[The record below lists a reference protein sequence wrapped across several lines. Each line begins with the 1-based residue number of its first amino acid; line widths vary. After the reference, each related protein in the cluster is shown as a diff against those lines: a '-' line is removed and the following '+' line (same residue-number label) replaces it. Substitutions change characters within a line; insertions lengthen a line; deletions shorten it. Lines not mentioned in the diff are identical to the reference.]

1 MGWVADMSDTKETDE
16 KKSLSLSKPGRL
28 ELKKS
33 VEYGQVRQSFS
44 RGRTKAVAVERV
56 KKRSV
61 GRTRQAPKG
70 ETPPDPEEVFTPPDV
85 VAPPPPPEPDIVEDP
100 SGDGGDSRGRVVLK
114 SLTDDEK
121 AARAKALEGALKAD
135 EETRRRADEE
145 ARHQALDDARRAKE
159 QAEAERRMADEER
172 RKESEEQAR
181 RKAEEQARHS
191 LGEEAQPVDTTDKPV
206 TTEEEERPRAKRGRA
221 EPRRAPAERR
231 DVNRRRSGK
240 MTVTQ
245 ALSGRQ
251 ERQRSLASVRRARE
265 REKREALGEDS
276 GPPKKVVREVVVPES
291 IAVQELAN
299 RMAVRGVDVIKEL
312 MKMGVMVTVN
322 QEIDADTAELIV
334 TEFGHR
340 IRRVAEDDV
349 EIGLRGEDDADD
361 MMQPRPPVV
370 TVMGHVDHGK
380 TSLLDALRET
390 DVVTGEAGGITQH
403 IGAYQVELES
413 GNRITFLDTPG
424 HEAFSAMRA
433 RGAGVTD
440 IVVLVVAADDGVMPQ
455 TIEAIHHAKA
465 AEAPIVVAINKVDI
479 PDATPSRVR
488 QELLNHELVL
498 EEHGGDILSVEVS
511 AKTKLNL
518 DKLEEA
524 ILLQSEVMEL
534 RANPNRAAE
543 GTVVEAKVD
552 RGRGP
557 VATVLV
563 SRGTLRVGDT
573 FVAGNAWG
581 RVRALIDDHGRNI
594 EEAVPSQPVE
604 ILGLNGPPEAGDEF
618 VVVENEA
625 RAREIAE
632 FRERRHRTERTT
644 VTARTTLDQMLA
656 DARDGVADEMPVVI
670 KADVQGSLEA
680 IIGALDQL
688 ATDEVKVNFLHSGVG
703 GISESDVTLANA
715 SEAVIIAFNV
725 RADPQARDLAARE
738 GVEIMYYS
746 VIYDITDAAKQILSG
761 MLAPA
766 RKENFLG
773 NAEIREVFGVS
784 KIGKV
789 AGCLITDGTIRR
801 GAGVRLLRD
810 AVVIHEGKL
819 ATLKHF
825 QDDVREVRA
834 GQECGMSIEN
844 YQDIKVGDV
853 IEAFEVEEIARTL

>member
-1 MGWVADMSDTKETDE
+1 MSDTKETDE

-70 ETPPDPEEVFTPPDV
+70 EISPDPEEVFASPAV
-85 VAPPPPPEPDIVEDP
+85 VAPPPPPEPDIVEES
-100 SGDGGDSRGRVVLK
+100 SGDGGDSRGRIVLK

-135 EETRRRADEE
+135 EETRRRAEEE

-159 QAEAERRMADEER
+159 QAEADRRMADEER

-181 RKAEEQARHS
+181 RKAEEQARLS
-191 LGEEAQPVDTTDKPV
+191 LGEEAQPADAAAKPA

-231 DVNRRRSGK
+231 DVNRRRPGK

-265 REKREALGEDS
+265 REKREALGQDS

-349 EIGLRGEDDADD
+349 EIGLKGEDDADD
-361 MMQPRPPVV
+361 MLLPRPPVV

-390 DVVTGEAGGITQH
+390 DVATGEAGGITQH
-403 IGAYQVELES
+403 IGAYQVELQS

-465 AEAPIVVAINKVDI
+465 AGAPIVVAINKVDI
-479 PDATPSRVR
+479 PDANASRVR

-518 DKLEEA
+518 DKLEDA

-581 RVRALIDDHGRNI
+581 RVRALIDDHGRNVD
-594 EEAVPSQPVE
+594 EALPSQPVE
-604 ILGLNGPPEAGDEF
+604 ILGLNEPPEGGDEF

-632 FRERRHRTERTT
+632 FRERRHRTARTT
-644 VTARTTLDQMLA
+644 VTTRTTLDQMLA
-656 DARDGVADEMPVVI
+656 DARDGVADEMRVVI

-688 ATDEVKVNFLHSGVG
+688 ATDEVKVNILHSGVG

-725 RADPQARDLAARE
+725 RADPQARNLAAHE

-746 VIYDITDAAKQILSG
+746 VIYEITDAAKQILSG

-784 KIGKV
+784 KIGKI
-789 AGCLITDGTIRR
+789 AGCLVTDGTIRR
-801 GAGVRLLRD
+801 GAGVRLVRD
-810 AVVIHEGKL
+810 AVVIHEGNL
-819 ATLKHF
+819 VTLKHF
-825 QDDVREVRA
+825 KDDVREVRS

>member
-1 MGWVADMSDTKETDE
+1 MDEVANMSDTKETDE

-44 RGRTKAVAVERV
+44 RGRTKSVAVERV
-56 KKRSV
+56 KKRSI
-61 GRTRQAPKG
+61 GRSQQAPKS
-70 ETPPDPEEVFTPPDV
+70 ESPPELEEVV
-85 VAPPPPPEPDIVEDP
+85 VVPEIEAPPPPPKLEVESEFSADA
-100 SGDGGDSRGRVVLK
+100 DSRGRVVLK
-114 SLTDDEK
+114 SLTADEK
-121 AARAKALEGALKAD
+121 EARAKALEGALKAD
-135 EETRRRADEE
+135 EEARRRAEEE
-145 ARHQALDDARRAKE
+145 ARQQVLEEARRAKE
-159 QAEAERRMADEER
+159 QAEAERRKAEEER
-172 RKESEEQAR
+172 RKEAEEQAK

-191 LGEEAQPVDTTDKPV
+191 LGEEEKSAATPSQD
-206 TTEEEERPRAKRGRA
+206 EERPRVRRGRA

-245 ALSGRQ
+245 ALSGRE

-265 REKREALGEDS
+265 REKRAARDQEDL

-291 IAVQELAN
+291 ITVQELAN
-299 RMAVRGVDVIKEL
+299 RMAERGVDVIKEL
-312 MKMGVMVTVN
+312 MKMGVMATVN
-322 QEIDADTAELIV
+322 QAIDGDTAELIV

-340 IRRVAEDDV
+340 LRRVAEDDI
-349 EIGLRGEDDADD
+349 EIGLKGDDDPEETLRA
-361 MMQPRPPVV
+361 RAPVV

-380 TSLLDALRET
+380 TSLLDALR
-390 DVVTGEAGGITQH
+390 DANVATGEAGGITQH
-403 IGAYQVELES
+403 IGAYQVELSS
-413 GNRITFLDTPG
+413 GDRITFLDTPG
-424 HEAFSAMRA
+424 HEAFTAMRS
-433 RGAGVTD
+433 RGASVTD

-465 AEAPIVVAINKVDI
+465 AGAPIVVAINKVDL
-479 PDATPSRVR
+479 PDANPARVR

-498 EEHGGDILSVEVS
+498 EEHGGDILSIEVS
-511 AKTKLNL
+511 AKAKQNL
-518 DKLEEA
+518 EKLEEA
-524 ILLQSEVMEL
+524 IFLQAELMEL
-534 RANPNRAAE
+534 RANPDRPAE
-543 GTVVEAKVD
+543 GIVVEAKVD

-573 FVAGNAWG
+573 FVAGNASG
-581 RVRALIDDHGRNI
+581 RVRALIDDRGQNVD
-594 EEAVPSQPVE
+594 EALPSQPVE
-604 ILGLNGPPEAGDEF
+604 ILGLDSPPEAGDEF

-632 FRERRHRTERTT
+632 FRERRRRTERTT
-644 VTARTTLDQMLA
+644 VTARTTLDQILA
-656 DARDGVADEMPVVI
+656 HARDGVAEEMSVVI

-680 IIGALDQL
+680 IQGALNNL
-688 ATDEVKVNFLHSGVG
+688 ATDEVRATILHSAVG
-703 GISESDVTLANA
+703 GISESDVTLAKA
-715 SEAVIIAFNV
+715 SEALIIAFNV
-725 RADPQARDLAARE
+725 RADPQARALARRE
-738 GVEIMYYS
+738 GVEIVYYS
-746 VIYDITDAAKQILSG
+746 VIYEITDFVKQVLSG
-761 MLAPA
+761 MLSPT

-789 AGCLITDGTIRR
+789 AGCLVTEGTIRR

-810 AVVIHEGKL
+810 DVVVHEGSL
-819 ATLKHF
+819 VTLKRF
-825 QDDVREVRA
+825 QDDVREVQS

-844 YQDIKVGDV
+844 YQDIKIGDV

>member
-1 MGWVADMSDTKETDE
+1 MSDTKETDE

-44 RGRTKAVAVERV
+44 RGRTKSVAVERV
-56 KKRSV
+56 KKRSI
-61 GRTRQAPKG
+61 GRSQQAPKS
-70 ETPPDPEEVFTPPDV
+70 ESPPELEEVV
-85 VAPPPPPEPDIVEDP
+85 VVPEIEAPPPPPKLEVESEFSADA
-100 SGDGGDSRGRVVLK
+100 DSRGRVVLK
-114 SLTDDEK
+114 SLTADEK
-121 AARAKALEGALKAD
+121 EARAKALEGALKAD
-135 EETRRRADEE
+135 EEARRRAEEE
-145 ARHQALDDARRAKE
+145 ARQQVLEEARRAKE
-159 QAEAERRMADEER
+159 QAEAERRKAEEER
-172 RKESEEQAR
+172 RKEAEEQAK

-191 LGEEAQPVDTTDKPV
+191 LGEEEKSAATPSQD
-206 TTEEEERPRAKRGRA
+206 EERPRVRRGRA

-245 ALSGRQ
+245 ALSGRE

-265 REKREALGEDS
+265 REKRAARDQEDL

-291 IAVQELAN
+291 ITVQELAN
-299 RMAVRGVDVIKEL
+299 RMAERGVDVIKEL
-312 MKMGVMVTVN
+312 MKMGVMATVN
-322 QEIDADTAELIV
+322 QAIDGDTAELIV

-340 IRRVAEDDV
+340 LRRVAEDDI
-349 EIGLRGEDDADD
+349 EIGLKGDDDPEETLRA
-361 MMQPRPPVV
+361 RAPVV

-380 TSLLDALRET
+380 TSLLDALR
-390 DVVTGEAGGITQH
+390 DANVATGEAGGITQH
-403 IGAYQVELES
+403 IGAYQVELSS
-413 GNRITFLDTPG
+413 GDRITFLDTPG
-424 HEAFSAMRA
+424 HEAFTAMRS
-433 RGAGVTD
+433 RGASVTD

-465 AEAPIVVAINKVDI
+465 AGAPIVVAINKVDL
-479 PDATPSRVR
+479 PDANPARVR

-498 EEHGGDILSVEVS
+498 EEHGGDILSIEVS
-511 AKTKLNL
+511 AKAKQNL
-518 DKLEEA
+518 EKLEEA
-524 ILLQSEVMEL
+524 IFLQAELMEL
-534 RANPNRAAE
+534 RANPDRPAE
-543 GTVVEAKVD
+543 GIVVEAKVD

-573 FVAGNAWG
+573 FVAGNASG
-581 RVRALIDDHGRNI
+581 RVRALIDDRGQNVD
-594 EEAVPSQPVE
+594 EALPSQPVE
-604 ILGLNGPPEAGDEF
+604 ILGLDSPPEAGDEF

-632 FRERRHRTERTT
+632 FRERRRRTERTT
-644 VTARTTLDQMLA
+644 VTARTTLDQILA
-656 DARDGVADEMPVVI
+656 HARDGVAEEMSVVI

-680 IIGALDQL
+680 IQGALNNL
-688 ATDEVKVNFLHSGVG
+688 ATDEVRATILHSAVG
-703 GISESDVTLANA
+703 GISESDVTLAKA
-715 SEAVIIAFNV
+715 SEALIIAFNV
-725 RADPQARDLAARE
+725 RADPQARALARRE
-738 GVEIMYYS
+738 GVEIVYYS
-746 VIYDITDAAKQILSG
+746 VIYEITDFVKQVLSG
-761 MLAPA
+761 MLSPT

-789 AGCLITDGTIRR
+789 AGCLVTEGTIRR

-810 AVVIHEGKL
+810 DVVVHEGSL
-819 ATLKHF
+819 VTLKRF
-825 QDDVREVRA
+825 QDDVREVQS

-844 YQDIKVGDV
+844 YQDIKIGDV

>member
-1 MGWVADMSDTKETDE
+1 MSDTKETDE
-16 KKSLSLSKPGRL
+16 KKSLSLSKSGRL

-70 ETPPDPEEVFTPPDV
+70 ELPPEPEEVVAPPKV
-85 VAPPPPPEPDIVEDP
+85 EAPPPPPPPEPEVDDDA
-100 SGDGGDSRGRVVLK
+100 SADGDSRGRVVLK

-135 EETRRRADEE
+135 EEARRRAEE
-145 ARHQALDDARRAKE
+145 QARHQALEDARRAKE
-159 QAEAERRMADEER
+159 QAEAERRKAEEGR
-172 RKESEEQAR
+172 RKESEEQAK

-191 LGEEAQPVDTTDKPV
+191 LGEEEQPAATPAAKPAA
-206 TTEEEERPRAKRGRA
+206 EEEQERPRAKRGRA

-231 DVNRRRSGK
+231 DANRRRSGK

-245 ALSGRQ
+245 ALSGRE

-265 REKREALGEDS
+265 REKRAARDQEDT
-276 GPPKKVVREVVVPES
+276 GPPKKVVREVVVPET
-291 IAVQELAN
+291 IIVQELAN
-299 RMAVRGVDVIKEL
+299 RMAERGVDVIKEL
-312 MKMGVMVTVN
+312 MKMGVMATVN
-322 QEIDADTAELIV
+322 QAIDGDTAELIV
-334 TEFGHR
+334 AEFGHR
-340 IRRVAEDDV
+340 LRRVAEDDV
-349 EIGLRGEDDADD
+349 EIGLKGDDDAEETL
-361 MMQPRPPVV
+361 QSRAPVV

-390 DVVTGEAGGITQH
+390 DLATGEAGGITQH
-403 IGAYQVELES
+403 IGAYQVELDS
-413 GNRITFLDTPG
+413 GDRITFLDTPG
-424 HEAFSAMRA
+424 HEAFTAMRA
-433 RGAGVTD
+433 RGASVTD

-465 AEAPIVVAINKVDI
+465 ADAPIVVAINKVDI
-479 PDATPSRVR
+479 PDANPARVR

-511 AKTKLNL
+511 AKAKQNL
-518 DKLEEA
+518 EKLEEA
-524 ILLQSEVMEL
+524 ILLQAEVMEL
-534 RANPNRAAE
+534 RANPDRPAE
-543 GTVVEAKVD
+543 GIVVEAKVD

-573 FVAGNAWG
+573 FVAGNASG
-581 RVRALIDDHGRNI
+581 RVRALIDDHGRNVN
-594 EEAVPSQPVE
+594 EATPSQPVE
-604 ILGLNGPPEAGDEF
+604 ILGLDGPPEAGDEF

-632 FRERRHRTERTT
+632 FRERRRRTERTT

-656 DARDGVADEMPVVI
+656 HARDGVAEEMPVI
-670 KADVQGSLEA
+670 LKADVQGSLEA
-680 IIGALDQL
+680 IEGALNNL
-688 ATDEVKVNFLHSGVG
+688 ATDEVKVTILHSAVG
-703 GISESDVTLANA
+703 GISESDVTLASA
-715 SEAVIIAFNV
+715 SEALIIAFNV
-725 RADPQARDLAARE
+725 RADTQARDLARRE

-746 VIYDITDAAKQILSG
+746 VIYEITDAVKQVLSG
-761 MLAPA
+761 MLSPT
-766 RKENFLG
+766 RQENFLG

-789 AGCLITDGTIRR
+789 AGCLVTDGTIRR

-810 AVVIHEGKL
+810 DVVVHEGKL
-819 ATLKHF
+819 ASLKRF
-825 QDDVREVRA
+825 QDDVREVQS

>member
-1 MGWVADMSDTKETDE
+1 MSDTKETDE

-61 GRTRQAPKG
+61 GRTRQASKG
-70 ETPPDPEEVFTPPDV
+70 EVPPEPEEVFAPLEV
-85 VAPPPPPEPDIVEDP
+85 VAPPPLPEPDIAEDS
-100 SGDGGDSRGRVVLK
+100 SGDGSDSRGRVVLK

-135 EETRRRADEE
+135 EETRRRAEEE

-159 QAEAERRMADEER
+159 QAEAERRMADEEH

-191 LGEEAQPVDTTDKPV
+191 LGEEAQPADAAAKPV

-231 DVNRRRSGK
+231 DVNRRRPGK

-265 REKREALGEDS
+265 REKREALGEES

-349 EIGLRGEDDADD
+349 EIGLKGEDDADE
-361 MMQPRPPVV
+361 MLLPRPPVV

-465 AEAPIVVAINKVDI
+465 AGAPIVVAINKVDI

-534 RANPNRAAE
+534 RANPNRPAE
-543 GTVVEAKVD
+543 GAVVEAKVD

-594 EEAVPSQPVE
+594 EEALPSQPVA
-604 ILGLNGPPEAGDEF
+604 ILGLNEPPEAGDEF

-632 FRERRHRTERTT
+632 FRERRHRTARTT
-644 VTARTTLDQMLA
+644 VAARTTLDQMLA

-688 ATDEVKVNFLHSGVG
+688 ATDEVKVNILHSGVG

-715 SEAVIIAFNV
+715 SEAIIVAFNV
-725 RADPQARDLAARE
+725 RADPQARDLAVRE

-746 VIYDITDAAKQILSG
+746 VIYEITDAAKQILSG

-789 AGCLITDGTIRR
+789 AGCLVTDGSIRR

-810 AVVIHEGKL
+810 AVVVHEGKL

-825 QDDVREVRA
+825 QDDVREIRA

>member
-1 MGWVADMSDTKETDE
+1 MSDTKETDE
-16 KKSLSLSKPGRL
+16 KKSLSLSKSGRL

-70 ETPPDPEEVFTPPDV
+70 ELPPEPEEVVAPPKV
-85 VAPPPPPEPDIVEDP
+85 EAPPPPPPPEPEVDDDA
-100 SGDGGDSRGRVVLK
+100 SADGDSRGRVVLK

-135 EETRRRADEE
+135 EEARRRAEE
-145 ARHQALDDARRAKE
+145 QARHQALEDARRAKE
-159 QAEAERRMADEER
+159 QAEAERRKAEEER
-172 RKESEEQAR
+172 RKESEEQAK

-191 LGEEAQPVDTTDKPV
+191 LGEEEQPAATPAAKPAA
-206 TTEEEERPRAKRGRA
+206 EEEQERPRAKRGRA

-231 DVNRRRSGK
+231 DANRRRSGK

-245 ALSGRQ
+245 ALSGRE

-265 REKREALGEDS
+265 REKRAARDQEDT
-276 GPPKKVVREVVVPES
+276 GPPKKVVREVVVPET
-291 IAVQELAN
+291 IIVQELAN
-299 RMAVRGVDVIKEL
+299 RMAERGVDVIKEL
-312 MKMGVMVTVN
+312 MKMGVMATVN
-322 QEIDADTAELIV
+322 QAIDGDTAELIV
-334 TEFGHR
+334 AEFGHR
-340 IRRVAEDDV
+340 LRRVAEDDV
-349 EIGLRGEDDADD
+349 EIGLKGDDDAEETL
-361 MMQPRPPVV
+361 QSRAPVV

-390 DVVTGEAGGITQH
+390 DLATGEAGGITQH
-403 IGAYQVELES
+403 IGAYQVELDS
-413 GNRITFLDTPG
+413 GDRITFLDTPG
-424 HEAFSAMRA
+424 HEAFTAMRA
-433 RGAGVTD
+433 RGASVTD

-465 AEAPIVVAINKVDI
+465 ADAPIVVAINKVDI
-479 PDATPSRVR
+479 PDANPARVR

-511 AKTKLNL
+511 AKAKQNL
-518 DKLEEA
+518 EKLEEA
-524 ILLQSEVMEL
+524 ILLQAEVMEL
-534 RANPNRAAE
+534 RANPDRPAE
-543 GTVVEAKVD
+543 GIVVEAKVD

-573 FVAGNAWG
+573 FVAGNASG
-581 RVRALIDDHGRNI
+581 RVRALIDDHGRNVN
-594 EEAVPSQPVE
+594 EATPSQPVE
-604 ILGLNGPPEAGDEF
+604 ILGLDGPPEAGDEF

-632 FRERRHRTERTT
+632 FRERRRRTERTT

-656 DARDGVADEMPVVI
+656 HARDGVAEEMPVI
-670 KADVQGSLEA
+670 LKADVQGSLEA
-680 IIGALDQL
+680 IEGALNNL
-688 ATDEVKVNFLHSGVG
+688 ATDEVKVTILHSAVG
-703 GISESDVTLANA
+703 GISESDVTLASA
-715 SEAVIIAFNV
+715 SEALIIAFNV
-725 RADPQARDLAARE
+725 RADTQARDLARRE

-746 VIYDITDAAKQILSG
+746 VIYEITDAVKQVLSG
-761 MLAPA
+761 MLSPT
-766 RKENFLG
+766 RQENFLG

-789 AGCLITDGTIRR
+789 AGCLVTDGTIRR

-810 AVVIHEGKL
+810 DVVVHEGKL
-819 ATLKHF
+819 ASLKRF
-825 QDDVREVRA
+825 QDDVREVQS

>member
-1 MGWVADMSDTKETDE
+1 MSDTKETDE

-70 ETPPDPEEVFTPPDV
+70 EIPPDPEEVFAPPAV
-85 VAPPPPPEPDIVEDP
+85 VAPPPPPKPDIVEE
-100 SGDGGDSRGRVVLK
+100 SFVDGGDSRGRIVLK

-135 EETRRRADEE
+135 EETRRRAEEE

-159 QAEAERRMADEER
+159 QAEADRRMADEER

-191 LGEEAQPVDTTDKPV
+191 LGEEAQPGDAAAKPA
-206 TTEEEERPRAKRGRA
+206 TTEDEERPRAKRGRA

-265 REKREALGEDS
+265 REKREALGQDS

-349 EIGLRGEDDADD
+349 EIGLKGEDDADD
-361 MMQPRPPVV
+361 MLLPRPPVV

-403 IGAYQVELES
+403 IGAYQVELAS

-465 AEAPIVVAINKVDI
+465 AGAPIVVAINKVDV
-479 PDATPSRVR
+479 PGANPSRVR

-498 EEHGGDILSVEVS
+498 EEHGGDILSIEVS

-518 DKLEEA
+518 DKLEDA

-581 RVRALIDDHGRNI
+581 RVRALIDDHGRNVA
-594 EEAVPSQPVE
+594 EALPSQPVE
-604 ILGLNGPPEAGDEF
+604 ILGLNEPPEAGDEF

-632 FRERRHRTERTT
+632 FRERRHRTARTT
-644 VTARTTLDQMLA
+644 VTTRTTLDQMLA
-656 DARDGVADEMPVVI
+656 DARDGVADEMRVVI

-688 ATDEVKVNFLHSGVG
+688 ATDEVKVNILHSGVG

-725 RADPQARDLAARE
+725 RADPQARNLAAHE

-746 VIYDITDAAKQILSG
+746 VIYEITDAAKQILSG

-784 KIGKV
+784 KIGKI
-789 AGCLITDGTIRR
+789 AGCLVTDGTIRR
-801 GAGVRLLRD
+801 GAGVRLVRD
-810 AVVIHEGKL
+810 AVVIHEGNL

-825 QDDVREVRA
+825 KDDVREVRS

>member
-1 MGWVADMSDTKETDE
+1 MSDTKETDE

-61 GRTRQAPKG
+61 GRTRQAPKA
-70 ETPPDPEEVFTPPDV
+70 EAIPEPEELVQPEV
-85 VAPPPPPEPDIVEDP
+85 EAPAPPPEPAVVEDTADEG
-100 SGDGGDSRGRVVLK
+100 SDSRGRVVLK

-121 AARAKALEGALKAD
+121 AARAKALEGARK
-135 EETRRRADEE
+135 ADEE
-145 ARHQALDDARRAKE
+145 ARRQAEEDARRQSLEDARKARE
-159 QAEAERRMADEER
+159 QAEAERRKADEER
-172 RKESEEQAR
+172 RKESEEQAKL
-181 RKAEEQARHS
+181 KAEEQARHS
-191 LGEEAQPVDTTDKPV
+191 LGEEAAPAEARDKPAGD
-206 TTEEEERPRAKRGRA
+206 TDEERPRARRGRA
-221 EPRRAPAERR
+221 EPRRAPAR
-231 DVNRRRSGK
+231 DASRRRSGK
-240 MTVTQ
+240 LTVSQ
-245 ALSGRQ
+245 ALSGRE

-265 REKREALGEDS
+265 REKRAMRDQDDL
-276 GPPKKVVREVVVPES
+276 GPPKKVVRDVVVPET
-291 IAVQELAN
+291 ITVQELAN
-299 RMAVRGVDVIKEL
+299 RMAERAVDVIKEL
-312 MKMGVMVTVN
+312 MKMGVMATVN
-322 QEIDADTAELIV
+322 QAIDADTAELIV

-340 IRRVAEDDV
+340 LTRVAEDDV
-349 EIGLRGEDDADD
+349 EIGLGGDEDEDETLRS
-361 MMQPRPPVV
+361 RPPVV

-403 IGAYQVELES
+403 IGAYQVELGS
-413 GNRITFLDTPG
+413 GDRITFLDTPG
-424 HEAFSAMRA
+424 HEAFTAMRA

-440 IVVLVVAADDGVMPQ
+440 IVILVVAADDGVMPQ

-465 AEAPIVVAINKVDI
+465 AEAPIIVAINKVDI
-479 PDATPSRVR
+479 PDANPARVR
-488 QELLNHELVL
+488 QELLNHELIL

-511 AKTKLNL
+511 AKEKRNL

-524 ILLQSEVMEL
+524 ILLQAEVMEL
-534 RANPNRAAE
+534 RANPDRSAE
-543 GTVVEAKVD
+543 GIVVEAQVD

-581 RVRALIDDHGRNI
+581 RVRALIDDHGRNV

-656 DARDGVADEMPVVI
+656 HARDGVAEELPVVI

-680 IIGALDQL
+680 ILGALDQIG
-688 ATDEVKVNFLHSGVG
+688 TDEVKVNVLHSAVG

-715 SEAVIIAFNV
+715 SEAIVLAFNV
-725 RADPQARDLAARE
+725 RADPQARELARQE
-738 GVEIMYYS
+738 GVEIMYFS
-746 VIYDITDAAKQILSG
+746 VIYEITDAVKQILSG
-761 MLAPA
+761 MLSPT
-766 RKENFLG
+766 RKETFLG

-789 AGCLITDGTIRR
+789 AGCLVTDGTIRS

-810 AVVIHEGKL
+810 DVVIHEGKL

-825 QDDVREVRA
+825 KDDVREVRS

-844 YQDIKVGDV
+844 YQDVKVGDV
-853 IEAFEVEEIARTL
+853 IEAFEVEEVARTL

>member
-1 MGWVADMSDTKETDE
+1 MSDTKETDE

-61 GRTRQAPKG
+61 GRNRQVSKSG
-70 ETPPDPEEVFTPPDV
+70 
-85 VAPPPPPEPDIVEDP
+85 VAPEPKEVAAPTKAEATAPPPEPDSAVEAT
-100 SGDGGDSRGRVVLK
+100 GEGGDTRARVVLK
-114 SLTDDEK
+114 SLTEDEK
-121 AARAKALEGALKAD
+121 AARAKALEGARK
-135 EETRRRADEE
+135 ADEE
-145 ARHQALDDARRAKE
+145 ARRRAEEEARRQALEEARRARE
-159 QAEAERRMADEER
+159 QAEAERRKAEEER
-172 RKESEEQAR
+172 RKESEEEAR

-191 LGEEAQPVDTTDKPV
+191 LGEEDQPTEVGERAVVDEDD
-206 TTEEEERPRAKRGRA
+206 ERPRARRGRS
-221 EPRRAPAERR
+221 EPRRPPAERR
-231 DVNRRRSGK
+231 DSNRRRPGK

-245 ALSGRQ
+245 ALSGRE

-265 REKREALGEDS
+265 REKRAARDQEELS
-276 GPPKKVVREVVVPES
+276 PPRKVIREVVVPET
-291 IAVQELAN
+291 ITVQELAN
-299 RMAVRGVDVIKEL
+299 RMAERAVDVIKEL

-322 QEIDADTAELIV
+322 QSIDADTAELVV

-349 EIGLRGEDDADD
+349 EIGLKGEDDPDETLKL
-361 MMQPRPPVV
+361 RPPVV

-403 IGAYQVELES
+403 IGAYQVELDS
-413 GNRITFLDTPG
+413 GDRITFLDTPG
-424 HEAFSAMRA
+424 HEAFTAMRA
-433 RGAGVTD
+433 RGASVTD

-455 TIEAIHHAKA
+455 TIEAIRHAKA
-465 AEAPIVVAINKVDI
+465 AEAPIVVAINKIDV
-479 PDATPSRVR
+479 PDADPARVR
-488 QELLNHELVL
+488 QELLNYELVL
-498 EEHGGDILSVEVS
+498 EDHGGDILAVEVS
-511 AKTKLNL
+511 AKAKQHL

-524 ILLQSEVMEL
+524 ILLQAEVMEL
-534 RANPNRAAE
+534 RANPDRAAE
-543 GTVVEAKVD
+543 GVVVEAKID

-573 FVAGNAWG
+573 FVAGSAWG
-581 RVRALIDDHGRNI
+581 RVRALVDDHGRNV
-594 EEAVPSQPVE
+594 EQAVPSQPVE

-644 VTARTTLDQMLA
+644 VIARTTLDQMLA
-656 DARDGVADEMPVVI
+656 HARDGVADELPVII
-670 KADVQGSLEA
+670 KADVQGSIEA
-680 IIGALDQL
+680 IEGALEGL
-688 ATDEVKVNFLHSGVG
+688 GTDEVKVNVLHSAVG

-715 SEAVIIAFNV
+715 SEAIVIAFNV
-725 RADPQARDLAARE
+725 RADPQARELARRE

-746 VIYDITDAAKQILSG
+746 VIYEITDTVKQILSG

-766 RKENFLG
+766 RQENFLG

-784 KIGKV
+784 KIGKI
-789 AGCLITDGTIRR
+789 AGCLVTDGTIRR

-810 AVVIHEGKL
+810 DVVVHEGKL
-819 ATLKHF
+819 ASLKHF
-825 QDDVREVRA
+825 QDDVREVRS

-844 YQDIKVGDV
+844 YQDIKVGDT

>member
-1 MGWVADMSDTKETDE
+1 MSDTKETGE

-44 RGRTKAVAVERV
+44 RGRTKSVAVEHV

-70 ETPPDPEEVFTPPDV
+70 EVPPEPEEVVAPPE
-85 VAPPPPPEPDIVEDP
+85 VAPPPPLPVPDVVEDS
-100 SGDGGDSRGRVVLK
+100 SGGDGDSRGRVVLK
-114 SLTDDEK
+114 SLTADEK

-135 EETRRRADEE
+135 EETRRRAEEE
-145 ARHQALDDARRAKE
+145 ARHHVLDEARRAKE
-159 QAEAERRMADEER
+159 QAEADRRQADEEL

-181 RKAEEQARHS
+181 LKAEEQARNS
-191 LGEEAQPVDTTDKPV
+191 LGEEAQPAGATAKPA
-206 TTEEEERPRAKRGRA
+206 TTEEEDRPRAKRGRA

-231 DVNRRRSGK
+231 DVNRRRPGK

-291 IAVQELAN
+291 IAVHELAN
-299 RMAVRGVDVIKEL
+299 RMAVRGVDVVKEL

-322 QEIDADTAELIV
+322 QDIDADTAELIV

-349 EIGLRGEDDADD
+349 EIGLRGEDDADETLLS
-361 MMQPRPPVV
+361 RPPVV
-370 TVMGHVDHGK
+370 AVMGHVDHGK

-440 IVVLVVAADDGVMPQ
+440 IVILVVAADDGVMPQ

-465 AEAPIVVAINKVDI
+465 AEAPIVVAINKVDVPGAN
-479 PDATPSRVR
+479 PDRVR

-518 DKLEEA
+518 DKLEDA

-543 GTVVEAKVD
+543 GTVVEAKID

-581 RVRALIDDHGRNI
+581 RVRALIDDHGRNVD
-594 EEAVPSQPVE
+594 EALPSQPVE

-632 FRERRHRTERTT
+632 FRERRHRTARTT
-644 VTARTTLDQMLA
+644 VTERTTLDQMLA
-656 DARDGVADEMPVVI
+656 NARDGVADEMPVVI

-680 IIGALDQL
+680 IVGALDQL
-688 ATDEVKVNFLHSGVG
+688 ATDEVKVNILHSGVG

-715 SEAVIIAFNV
+715 SEAIIIAFNV

-746 VIYDITDAAKQILSG
+746 VIYEITDAAKQILSG

-766 RKENFLG
+766 RKETFLG

-784 KIGKV
+784 KVGKV
-789 AGCLITDGTIRR
+789 AGCLVTDGTIRR
-801 GAGVRLLRD
+801 GAGIRLLRD
-810 AVVIHEGKL
+810 AVVVHEGNL

-825 QDDVREVRA
+825 QDDVREVRS

-844 YQDIKVGDV
+844 YQDIKIGDV

>member
-1 MGWVADMSDTKETDE
+1 MSDTKETDE

-61 GRTRQAPKG
+61 GRTRQSSKG
-70 ETPPDPEEVFTPPDV
+70 EISPDPEEVFASPAV
-85 VAPPPPPEPDIVEDP
+85 VAPPPPPEPDIVGES
-100 SGDGGDSRGRVVLK
+100 SGDGGDSRGRIVLK

-121 AARAKALEGALKAD
+121 AARAKALEGALKAN
-135 EETRRRADEE
+135 EETRRRAEEE

-159 QAEAERRMADEER
+159 QAEADRRMADEER

-181 RKAEEQARHS
+181 RKAEEQARLS
-191 LGEEAQPVDTTDKPV
+191 LGEEAQTADAAAKPA

-231 DVNRRRSGK
+231 DVNRRRPGK

-265 REKREALGEDS
+265 REKREALGQDS

-312 MKMGVMVTVN
+312 MKMDVMVTVN

-349 EIGLRGEDDADD
+349 EIGLKGEDDADD
-361 MMQPRPPVV
+361 MLLPRPPVV

-390 DVVTGEAGGITQH
+390 DVATGEAGGITQH
-403 IGAYQVELES
+403 IGAYQVELQS

-465 AEAPIVVAINKVDI
+465 AGAPIVVAINKVDI
-479 PDATPSRVR
+479 PDANASRVR

-518 DKLEEA
+518 DKLEDA

-581 RVRALIDDHGRNI
+581 RVRALIDDHGRNVD
-594 EEAVPSQPVE
+594 EALPSQPVE
-604 ILGLNGPPEAGDEF
+604 ILGLNEPPEGGDEF

-632 FRERRHRTERTT
+632 YRERRHRTARTT
-644 VTARTTLDQMLA
+644 VTTRTTLDQMLA
-656 DARDGVADEMPVVI
+656 DARDGVADEMRVVI

-688 ATDEVKVNFLHSGVG
+688 ATDEVKVNILHSGVG

-725 RADPQARDLAARE
+725 RADPQARNLAAHE

-746 VIYDITDAAKQILSG
+746 VIYEITDAAKQILSG

-784 KIGKV
+784 KIGKI
-789 AGCLITDGTIRR
+789 AGCLVTDGTIRR
-801 GAGVRLLRD
+801 GVGVRLVRD
-810 AVVIHEGKL
+810 AVVIHEGNL

-825 QDDVREVRA
+825 KDDVREVRS

>member
-1 MGWVADMSDTKETDE
+1 MSDTKETDE

-70 ETPPDPEEVFTPPDV
+70 EISPDPEEVFASPAV
-85 VAPPPPPEPDIVEDP
+85 VAPPPPPEPDIVEES
-100 SGDGGDSRGRVVLK
+100 SGDGGDSRGRIVLK

-135 EETRRRADEE
+135 EETRRRAEEE

-159 QAEAERRMADEER
+159 QAEADRRMADEER

-181 RKAEEQARHS
+181 RKAEEQARLS
-191 LGEEAQPVDTTDKPV
+191 LGEEAQPADAAAKPA

-231 DVNRRRSGK
+231 DVNRRRPGK

-265 REKREALGEDS
+265 REKREALGQDS

-349 EIGLRGEDDADD
+349 EIGLKGEDDADD
-361 MMQPRPPVV
+361 MLLPRPPVV

-390 DVVTGEAGGITQH
+390 DVATGEAGGITQH
-403 IGAYQVELES
+403 IGAYQVELQS

-465 AEAPIVVAINKVDI
+465 AGAPIVVAINKVDI
-479 PDATPSRVR
+479 PDANASRVR

-518 DKLEEA
+518 DKLEDA

-581 RVRALIDDHGRNI
+581 RVRALIDDHGRNVD
-594 EEAVPSQPVE
+594 EALPSQPVE
-604 ILGLNGPPEAGDEF
+604 ILGLNEPPEGGDEF

-632 FRERRHRTERTT
+632 FRERRHRTARTT
-644 VTARTTLDQMLA
+644 VTTRTTLDQMLA
-656 DARDGVADEMPVVI
+656 DARDGVADEMRVVI

-688 ATDEVKVNFLHSGVG
+688 ATDEVKVNILHSGVG

-725 RADPQARDLAARE
+725 RADPQARNLAAHE

-746 VIYDITDAAKQILSG
+746 VIYEITDAAKQILSG

-784 KIGKV
+784 KIGKI
-789 AGCLITDGTIRR
+789 AGCLVTDGTIRR
-801 GAGVRLLRD
+801 GAGVRLVRD
-810 AVVIHEGKL
+810 AVVIHEGNL

-825 QDDVREVRA
+825 KDDVREVRS

>member
-1 MGWVADMSDTKETDE
+1 MSDTKETGE

-44 RGRTKAVAVERV
+44 RGRTKSVAVEHV

-70 ETPPDPEEVFTPPDV
+70 GVPPEPEEV
-85 VAPPPPPEPDIVEDP
+85 VAPPEVAPPLPVPDVVDDS
-100 SGDGGDSRGRVVLK
+100 SGGDGDSRGRVVLK
-114 SLTDDEK
+114 SLTADEK

-135 EETRRRADEE
+135 EETRRRAEEE
-145 ARHQALDDARRAKE
+145 ARHHALDEVRRAKE
-159 QAEAERRMADEER
+159 QAEADRRQADEEL

-181 RKAEEQARHS
+181 RKAEEQARNS
-191 LGEEAQPVDTTDKPV
+191 LGEEAQPAGATAKPA
-206 TTEEEERPRAKRGRA
+206 TTEEEDRPRAKRGRA

-231 DVNRRRSGK
+231 DVNRRRPGK

-291 IAVQELAN
+291 IAVHELAN
-299 RMAVRGVDVIKEL
+299 RMAVRGVDVVKEL

-322 QEIDADTAELIV
+322 QDIDADTAELIV

-349 EIGLRGEDDADD
+349 EIGLRGEDDADETLLS
-361 MMQPRPPVV
+361 RPPVV
-370 TVMGHVDHGK
+370 AVMGHVDHGK

-440 IVVLVVAADDGVMPQ
+440 IVILVVAADDGVMPQ

-465 AEAPIVVAINKVDI
+465 AEAPIVVAINKVDVPGAN
-479 PDATPSRVR
+479 PDRVR

-518 DKLEEA
+518 DKLEDA

-543 GTVVEAKVD
+543 GTVVEAKID

-581 RVRALIDDHGRNI
+581 RVRALIDDHGRNVD
-594 EEAVPSQPVE
+594 EALPSQPVE

-632 FRERRHRTERTT
+632 FRERRHRTARTT
-644 VTARTTLDQMLA
+644 VTERTTLDQMLA
-656 DARDGVADEMPVVI
+656 NARDGVADEMPVVI

-680 IIGALDQL
+680 IVGALDQL
-688 ATDEVKVNFLHSGVG
+688 ATDEVKVNILHSGVG

-715 SEAVIIAFNV
+715 SEAIIIAFNV

-746 VIYDITDAAKQILSG
+746 VIYEITDAAKQILSG

-766 RKENFLG
+766 RKETFLG

-784 KIGKV
+784 KVGKV
-789 AGCLITDGTIRR
+789 AGCLVTDGTIRR
-801 GAGVRLLRD
+801 GAGIRLLRD
-810 AVVIHEGKL
+810 AVVVHEGNL

-825 QDDVREVRA
+825 QDDVREVRS

-844 YQDIKVGDV
+844 YQDIKIGDV

>member
-1 MGWVADMSDTKETDE
+1 M
-16 KKSLSLSKPGRL
+16 
-28 ELKKS
+28 
-33 VEYGQVRQSFS
+33 F
-44 RGRTKAVAVERV
+44 
-56 KKRSV
+56 
-61 GRTRQAPKG
+61 AP
-70 ETPPDPEEVFTPPDV
+70 PAV
-85 VAPPPPPEPDIVEDP
+85 VAPPPPPKPDIVEE
-100 SGDGGDSRGRVVLK
+100 SFVDGGDSRGRIVLK

-135 EETRRRADEE
+135 EETRRRAEEE

-159 QAEAERRMADEER
+159 QAEADRRMADEER

-191 LGEEAQPVDTTDKPV
+191 LGEEAQPGDAAAKPA
-206 TTEEEERPRAKRGRA
+206 TTEDEERPRAKRGRA

-265 REKREALGEDS
+265 REKREALGQDS

-349 EIGLRGEDDADD
+349 EIGLKGEDDADD
-361 MMQPRPPVV
+361 MLLPRPPVV

-403 IGAYQVELES
+403 IGAYQVELAS

-465 AEAPIVVAINKVDI
+465 AGAPIVVAINKVDV
-479 PDATPSRVR
+479 PGANPSRVR

-498 EEHGGDILSVEVS
+498 EEHGGDILSIEVS

-518 DKLEEA
+518 DKLEDA

-581 RVRALIDDHGRNI
+581 RVRALIDDHGRNVA
-594 EEAVPSQPVE
+594 EALPSQPVE
-604 ILGLNGPPEAGDEF
+604 ILGLNEPPEAGDEF

-632 FRERRHRTERTT
+632 FRERRHRTARTT
-644 VTARTTLDQMLA
+644 VTTRTTLDQMLA
-656 DARDGVADEMPVVI
+656 DARDGVADEMRVVI

-688 ATDEVKVNFLHSGVG
+688 ATDEVKVNILHSGVG

-725 RADPQARDLAARE
+725 RADPQARNLAAHE

-746 VIYDITDAAKQILSG
+746 VIYEITDAAKQILSG

-784 KIGKV
+784 KIGKI
-789 AGCLITDGTIRR
+789 AGCLVTDGTIRR
-801 GAGVRLLRD
+801 GAGVRLVRD
-810 AVVIHEGKL
+810 AVVIHEGNL

-825 QDDVREVRA
+825 KDDVREVRS

>member
-1 MGWVADMSDTKETDE
+1 MSDTKETDE

-70 ETPPDPEEVFTPPDV
+70 EISPDPEEVFASPAV
-85 VAPPPPPEPDIVEDP
+85 VAPPPPPEPDIVEES
-100 SGDGGDSRGRVVLK
+100 SGDGGDSRGRIVLK

-135 EETRRRADEE
+135 EETRRRAEEE

-159 QAEAERRMADEER
+159 QAEADRRMADEER

-181 RKAEEQARHS
+181 RKAEEQARLS
-191 LGEEAQPVDTTDKPV
+191 LGEEAQPADAAAKPA

-231 DVNRRRSGK
+231 DVNRRRPGK

-265 REKREALGEDS
+265 REKREALGQDS

-349 EIGLRGEDDADD
+349 EIGLKGEDDADD
-361 MMQPRPPVV
+361 MLLPRPPVV

-390 DVVTGEAGGITQH
+390 DVATGEAGGITQH
-403 IGAYQVELES
+403 IGAYQVELQS

-465 AEAPIVVAINKVDI
+465 AGAPIVVAINKVDI
-479 PDATPSRVR
+479 PDANASRVR

-518 DKLEEA
+518 DKLEDA

-581 RVRALIDDHGRNI
+581 RVRALIDDHGRNVD
-594 EEAVPSQPVE
+594 EALPSQPVE
-604 ILGLNGPPEAGDEF
+604 ILGLNEPPEGGDEF

-632 FRERRHRTERTT
+632 FRERRHRTARTT
-644 VTARTTLDQMLA
+644 VTTRTTLDQMLA
-656 DARDGVADEMPVVI
+656 DARDGVADEMRVVI

-688 ATDEVKVNFLHSGVG
+688 ATDEVKVNILHSGVG

-725 RADPQARDLAARE
+725 RADPQARNLAAHE

-746 VIYDITDAAKQILSG
+746 VIYEITDAAKQILSG

-766 RKENFLG
+766 RKENSLG

-784 KIGKV
+784 KIGKI
-789 AGCLITDGTIRR
+789 AGCLVTDGTIRR
-801 GAGVRLLRD
+801 GAGVRLVRD
-810 AVVIHEGKL
+810 AVVIHEGNL

-825 QDDVREVRA
+825 KDDVREVRS

>member
-1 MGWVADMSDTKETDE
+1 MSDTKETGE

-28 ELKKS
+28 EFKKS

-44 RGRTKAVAVERV
+44 RGRTKSVAVEHV

-70 ETPPDPEEVFTPPDV
+70 EVPPEPEEVVAPPE
-85 VAPPPPPEPDIVEDP
+85 VAPPPPLPVPDVVEDS
-100 SGDGGDSRGRVVLK
+100 SGGDGDSRGRVVLK
-114 SLTDDEK
+114 SLTADEK

-145 ARHQALDDARRAKE
+145 ARHHALDEARRAKE
-159 QAEAERRMADEER
+159 QAEADRRQADEEL

-181 RKAEEQARHS
+181 RKAEEQARNS
-191 LGEEAQPVDTTDKPV
+191 LGEEAQPAGATAKPA
-206 TTEEEERPRAKRGRA
+206 TTEEEDRPRAKRGRA

-231 DVNRRRSGK
+231 DVNRRRPGK

-291 IAVQELAN
+291 IAVHELAN
-299 RMAVRGVDVIKEL
+299 RMAVRGVDVVKEL

-322 QEIDADTAELIV
+322 QDIDADTAELIV

-349 EIGLRGEDDADD
+349 EIGLRGEDDADETLLS
-361 MMQPRPPVV
+361 RPPVV
-370 TVMGHVDHGK
+370 AVMGHVDHGK

-440 IVVLVVAADDGVMPQ
+440 IVILVVAADDGVMPQ

-465 AEAPIVVAINKVDI
+465 AEAPIVVAINKVDVPGAN
-479 PDATPSRVR
+479 PDRVR

-518 DKLEEA
+518 DKLEDA

-543 GTVVEAKVD
+543 GTVVEAKID

-581 RVRALIDDHGRNI
+581 RVRALIDDHGRNVD
-594 EEAVPSQPVE
+594 EALPSQPVE

-632 FRERRHRTERTT
+632 FRERRHRTARTT
-644 VTARTTLDQMLA
+644 VTERTTLDQMLA
-656 DARDGVADEMPVVI
+656 NARDGVADEMPVVI

-680 IIGALDQL
+680 IVGALDQL
-688 ATDEVKVNFLHSGVG
+688 ATDEVKVNILHSGVG

-715 SEAVIIAFNV
+715 SEAIIIAFNV

-746 VIYDITDAAKQILSG
+746 VIYEITDAAKQILSG

-766 RKENFLG
+766 RKETFLG

-784 KIGKV
+784 KVGKV
-789 AGCLITDGTIRR
+789 AGCLVTDGTIRR
-801 GAGVRLLRD
+801 GAGIRLLRD
-810 AVVIHEGKL
+810 AVVVHEGNL

-825 QDDVREVRA
+825 QDDVREVRS

-844 YQDIKVGDV
+844 YQDIKIGDV

>member
-1 MGWVADMSDTKETDE
+1 MSDTKETDE

-61 GRTRQAPKG
+61 GRARQAPK
-70 ETPPDPEEVFTPPDV
+70 EEAHAEPEEVTPPEIQAP
-85 VAPPPPPEPDIVEDP
+85 APPPAPMVVDD
-100 SGDGGDSRGRVVLK
+100 SDDDGGDTRGRVVLK

-135 EETRRRADEE
+135 EEARRRAEEE
-145 ARHQALDDARRAKE
+145 ARHQALEDARRAKE
-159 QAEAERRMADEER
+159 QAEAERRKAEEER
-172 RKESEEQAR
+172 RKEAEEEAR
-181 RKAEEQARHS
+181 KKAEEQARHS
-191 LGEEAQPVDTTDKPV
+191 LGEEEAPAETRERPTA
-206 TTEEEERPRAKRGRA
+206 EESEERPRARRGRA
-221 EPRRAPAERR
+221 EPRRAPGERR
-231 DVNRRRSGK
+231 DANRRRSGK

-245 ALSGRQ
+245 ALSGRE

-265 REKREALGEDS
+265 REKRAARDMEDA

-291 IAVQELAN
+291 ITVQELAN
-299 RMAVRGVDVIKEL
+299 RMAERGVDVIKEL
-312 MKMGVMVTVN
+312 MKMGVMATVN
-322 QEIDADTAELIV
+322 QTIDGDTAELIV
-334 TEFGHR
+334 AEFGHR
-340 IRRVAEDDV
+340 LRRVAEDDV
-349 EIGLRGEDDADD
+349 EIGLKGDDDVEETLL
-361 MMQPRPPVV
+361 PRPPVV

-390 DVVTGEAGGITQH
+390 DIVTGEAGGITQH
-403 IGAYQVELES
+403 IGAYQVELGS
-413 GNRITFLDTPG
+413 GDRITFLDTPG
-424 HEAFSAMRA
+424 HEAFTAMRA

-465 AEAPIVVAINKVDI
+465 AEAPIVVAINKMDI
-479 PDATPSRVR
+479 PDASPDRVR

-498 EEHGGDILSVEVS
+498 EAHGGDILSVEVS
-511 AKTKLNL
+511 AKAKQNL

-524 ILLQSEVMEL
+524 ILLQAEVMEL
-534 RANPNRAAE
+534 RANPDRAAE
-543 GTVVEAKVD
+543 GTVVEAKID

-573 FVAGNAWG
+573 FVAGNEWG
-581 RVRALIDDHGRNI
+581 RVRALIDDHGRNVD
-594 EEAVPSQPVE
+594 EALPSQPVE

-625 RAREIAE
+625 RAREIAS
-632 FRERRHRTERTT
+632 FRERRRRTERTT
-644 VTARTTLDQMLA
+644 VAARTSLDEMLA
-656 DARDGVADEMPVVI
+656 EARQGVADELAVVI

-680 IIGALDQL
+680 IQGALDQL
-688 ATDEVKVNFLHSGVG
+688 ATDEVKVNVLHSAVG
-703 GISESDVTLANA
+703 GINESDVTLSNA
-715 SEAVIIAFNV
+715 SNAIIIAFNV
-725 RADPQARDLAARE
+725 RADPQARELARQE
-738 GVEIMYYS
+738 GVEIMYFS
-746 VIYDITDAAKQILSG
+746 VIYEITDTVKGLLSG
-761 MLAPA
+761 MLTPT
-766 RKENFLG
+766 RQENFLG

-784 KIGKV
+784 KVGKI
-789 AGCLITDGTIRR
+789 AGCYVTDGSIRR

-810 AVVIHEGKL
+810 AVVVHVGKL
-819 ATLKHF
+819 ASLKHF
-825 QDDVREVRA
+825 QDDVREVRS

-844 YQDIKVGDV
+844 YRDIKVGDV

>member
-1 MGWVADMSDTKETDE
+1 MSDTKETDE

-61 GRTRQAPKG
+61 GRARQAPK
-70 ETPPDPEEVFTPPDV
+70 EEAHAEPEEVTPPEIQAP
-85 VAPPPPPEPDIVEDP
+85 APPPAPMVVDD
-100 SGDGGDSRGRVVLK
+100 SDDDGGDTRGRVVLK

-135 EETRRRADEE
+135 EEARRRAEEE
-145 ARHQALDDARRAKE
+145 ARHQALEDARRAKE
-159 QAEAERRMADEER
+159 QAEAERRKAEEER
-172 RKESEEQAR
+172 RKEAEEEAR
-181 RKAEEQARHS
+181 KKAEEQARHS
-191 LGEEAQPVDTTDKPV
+191 LGEEEAPAETRERPTA
-206 TTEEEERPRAKRGRA
+206 EESEERPRARRGRA
-221 EPRRAPAERR
+221 EPRRAPGERR
-231 DVNRRRSGK
+231 DANRRRSGK

-245 ALSGRQ
+245 ALSGRE

-265 REKREALGEDS
+265 REKRAARDMEDA

-291 IAVQELAN
+291 ITVQELAN
-299 RMAVRGVDVIKEL
+299 RMAERGVDVIKEL
-312 MKMGVMVTVN
+312 MKMGVMATVN
-322 QEIDADTAELIV
+322 QTIDGDTAELIV
-334 TEFGHR
+334 AEFGHR
-340 IRRVAEDDV
+340 LRRVAEDDV
-349 EIGLRGEDDADD
+349 EIGLKGDDDVEETLL
-361 MMQPRPPVV
+361 PRPPVV

-390 DVVTGEAGGITQH
+390 DIVTGEAGGITQH
-403 IGAYQVELES
+403 IGAYQVELGS
-413 GNRITFLDTPG
+413 GDRITFLDTPG
-424 HEAFSAMRA
+424 HEAFTAMRA

-465 AEAPIVVAINKVDI
+465 AEAPIVVAINKMDI
-479 PDATPSRVR
+479 PDASPDRVR

-498 EEHGGDILSVEVS
+498 EAHGGDILSVEVS
-511 AKTKLNL
+511 AKAKQNL

-524 ILLQSEVMEL
+524 ILLQAEVMEL
-534 RANPNRAAE
+534 RANPDRAAE
-543 GTVVEAKVD
+543 GTVVEAKID

-573 FVAGNAWG
+573 FVAGNEWG
-581 RVRALIDDHGRNI
+581 RVRALIDDHGRNVD
-594 EEAVPSQPVE
+594 EALPSQPVE

-625 RAREIAE
+625 RAREIAS
-632 FRERRHRTERTT
+632 FRERRRRTERTT
-644 VTARTTLDQMLA
+644 VAARTSLDEMLA
-656 DARDGVADEMPVVI
+656 EARQGVADELAVVI

-680 IIGALDQL
+680 IQGALDQL
-688 ATDEVKVNFLHSGVG
+688 ATDEVKVNVLHSAVG
-703 GISESDVTLANA
+703 GINESDVTLSNA
-715 SEAVIIAFNV
+715 SNAIIIAFNV
-725 RADPQARDLAARE
+725 RADPQARELARQE
-738 GVEIMYYS
+738 GVEIMYFS
-746 VIYDITDAAKQILSG
+746 VIYEITDTVKGLLSG
-761 MLAPA
+761 MLTPT
-766 RKENFLG
+766 RQENFLG

-784 KIGKV
+784 KVGKI
-789 AGCLITDGTIRR
+789 AGCYVTDGSIRR

-810 AVVIHEGKL
+810 AVVVHVGKL
-819 ATLKHF
+819 ASLKHF
-825 QDDVREVRA
+825 QDDVREVRS

>member
-1 MGWVADMSDTKETDE
+1 MSDTKETDE

-70 ETPPDPEEVFTPPDV
+70 ELPPEPEEVVAPPKV
-85 VAPPPPPEPDIVEDP
+85 EAPPPPPPPEPEVDDDA
-100 SGDGGDSRGRVVLK
+100 SADGDSRGRVVLK

-135 EETRRRADEE
+135 EEARRRAEE
-145 ARHQALDDARRAKE
+145 QARHQALEDARRAKE
-159 QAEAERRMADEER
+159 QAEAERRKAEEER
-172 RKESEEQAR
+172 RKESEEQAK

-191 LGEEAQPVDTTDKPV
+191 LGEEEQPAATPAAKPAA
-206 TTEEEERPRAKRGRA
+206 EEEQERPRAKRGRA

-231 DVNRRRSGK
+231 DANRRRSGK

-245 ALSGRQ
+245 ALSGRE

-265 REKREALGEDS
+265 REKRAARDQEDT
-276 GPPKKVVREVVVPES
+276 GPPKKVVREVVVPET
-291 IAVQELAN
+291 IIVQELAN
-299 RMAVRGVDVIKEL
+299 RMAERGVDVIKEL
-312 MKMGVMVTVN
+312 MKMGVMATVN
-322 QEIDADTAELIV
+322 QAIDGDTAELIV
-334 TEFGHR
+334 AEFGHR
-340 IRRVAEDDV
+340 LRRVAEDDV
-349 EIGLRGEDDADD
+349 EIGLKGDDDAEETL
-361 MMQPRPPVV
+361 QSRAPVV

-390 DVVTGEAGGITQH
+390 DVATGEAGGITQH
-403 IGAYQVELES
+403 IGAYQIELGS
-413 GNRITFLDTPG
+413 GDRITFLDTPG
-424 HEAFSAMRA
+424 HEAFTAMRA
-433 RGAGVTD
+433 RGASVTD

-465 AEAPIVVAINKVDI
+465 ADAPIVVAINKVDI
-479 PDATPSRVR
+479 PDANPARVR

-511 AKTKLNL
+511 AKAKQNL
-518 DKLEEA
+518 EKLEEA
-524 ILLQSEVMEL
+524 ILLQAEVMEL
-534 RANPNRAAE
+534 RANPDRPAE
-543 GTVVEAKVD
+543 GIVVEAKVD

-573 FVAGNAWG
+573 FVAGNASG
-581 RVRALIDDHGRNI
+581 RVRALIDDHGRNVN
-594 EEAVPSQPVE
+594 EATPSQPVE
-604 ILGLNGPPEAGDEF
+604 ILGLDGPPEAGDEF

-632 FRERRHRTERTT
+632 FRERRRRTERTT

-656 DARDGVADEMPVVI
+656 HARDGVAEEMPVI
-670 KADVQGSLEA
+670 LKADVQGSLEA
-680 IIGALDQL
+680 IEGALNNL
-688 ATDEVKVNFLHSGVG
+688 ATDEVKVTILHSAVG
-703 GISESDVTLANA
+703 GISESDVTLASA
-715 SEAVIIAFNV
+715 SEALIIAFNV
-725 RADPQARDLAARE
+725 RADTQARDLARRE

-746 VIYDITDAAKQILSG
+746 VIYEITDAVKQVLSG
-761 MLAPA
+761 MLSPT
-766 RKENFLG
+766 RQENFLG

-789 AGCLITDGTIRR
+789 GGCLVTDGTIRW

-810 AVVIHEGKL
+810 DVVVHEGKL
-819 ATLKHF
+819 ASLKRF
-825 QDDVREVRA
+825 QDDVREVQS